1 MNNCTKQKK
10 VNSWIYVLFK
20 VICLLQIVLLVV
32 ILERGMFCKQ
42 LLCNNMI
49 YGITFQA
56 TIHECK
62 VKGANIFIF
71 CTYKVS
77 FLCNIL
83 MLKIDILLQ
92 NKNYVTCLNAYLF
105 IFSVLNKMFFSL
117 CKCGSIVKKY
127 VSMCKKICICN
138 TWHSLHNLIK
148 YLYLLHYLTYLT

>member
-1 MNNCTKQKK
+1 M
-10 VNSWIYVLFK
+10 NSWIYVLFK
-20 VICLLQIVLLVV
+20 SICLLWIVLLVV

-42 LLCNNMI
+42 VTCNNMI
-49 YGITFQA
+49 YRITFQA

-92 NKNYVTCLNAYLF
+92 KKKLHNMVEYIPLYLF
-105 IFSVLNKMFFSL
+105 CFEQNVLQLGQMWIYSK
-117 CKCGSIVKKY
+117 KHVSI
-127 VSMCKKICICN
+127 CKKICICN
-138 TWHSLHNLIK
+138 TWHSLHNFIK
-148 YLYLLHYLTYLT
+148 YLHLLHYLRYLT

>member
-1 MNNCTKQKK
+1 M
-10 VNSWIYVLFK
+10 NSWIYVLFK
-20 VICLLQIVLLVV
+20 VICLLWIVLLVV

-42 LLCNNMI
+42 VTCNNMI

-71 CTYKVS
+71 WTYKVS

-92 NKNYVTCLNAYLF
+92 NKNKNYVTWLNAYLF

-117 CKCGSIVKKY
+117 DKCGSIVKTY
-127 VSMCKKICICN
+127 VSICKKICICN
-138 TWHSLHNLIK
+138 TRHSLHNFIK
-148 YLYLLHYLTYLT
+148 YLYLLHYLRYLTQFSY